1 MFAVETNCTI
11 GLVVKIRHALKGLGL
26 GVSVLAFAA
35 PAHAAWRVAET
46 EHFKIYSEATPEELS
61 ATVTRLEKFD
71 KIVRVMTGNSKPASP
86 VKVTMFQVRDMLAV
100 AQTIPYP
107 TRGIGGYYTTSFK
120 GPHLIA
126 MRQDLRESGA
136 TRGRASQS
144 IRWGPEVTQ
153 HEYLHHYMY
162 QYFPANYPTWYSE
175 GFAEYYGTMAFGEN
189 NSVEIGHAPFFR
201 MDVIKSSWLKA
212 KDLLAAKSYADVTD
226 VGPLYAEGWLLTHY
240 GAQNKERGKHLA
252 DYLNKVA
259 KGMPYP
265 EAASAAFGDLDQ
277 LDKELKAHAKNLTA
291 TRFSLKPIDIGP
303 VAMRELGPLENAL
316 LRYEIGLRSG
326 FRRDD
331 MARISDNVR
340 AARAGALDD
349 PYGLAVQA
357 EIDLLAENPKAALV
371 SADKLVKLKPDDP
384 RGLLAKGRAELE
396 LLGKAAGGSQGDAA
410 RQSIARAAKLEP
422 ANPEPLVAYY
432 HSYADAGVLP
442 PPPAQNALM
451 SALKLLPQDPEIRY
465 MAAADFEKRGMID
478 EAILVISP
486 AAYGS
491 FDGDDGEERKRDKET
506 AKAAAMFTGVTAH
519 ETPKKMLERLTA
531 AKAKSGTAVA
541 SSGS

>member
-1 MFAVETNCTI
+1 M
-11 GLVVKIRHALKGLGL
+11 GLVVDIRHVLTALALGA
-26 GVSVLAFAA
+26 SAFAIAA

-46 EHFKIYSEATPEELS
+46 EHFKIFSEAPPEELS
-61 ATVTRLEKFD
+61 ATVTKLEKFD
-71 KIVRVMTGNSKPASP
+71 KIVRAMTGNSRPSSP
-86 VKVTMFQVRDMLAV
+86 VKVTMYQVRDMLAV

-107 TRGIGGYYTTSFK
+107 TSGIGGYYTTSFK
-120 GPHLIA
+120 GPHLIT
-126 MRQDLRESGA
+126 MRQDLRDSGA

-189 NSVEIGHAPFFR
+189 NAVEIGHAPFFR
-201 MDVIKSSWLKA
+201 MDVINSTWLKA
-212 KDLLAAKSYADVTD
+212 KDLLAAKSYEDVSN
-226 VGPLYAEGWLLTHY
+226 VGALYAEGWLLTHY
-240 GAQNKERGKHLA
+240 GTQNKERGKQLA

-265 EAASAAFGDLDQ
+265 EAAKAAFGDLDL
-277 LDKELKAHAKNLTA
+277 LDKELKAHAKTLTA

-303 VAMRELGPLENAL
+303 IALRELSPLENAL
-316 LRYEIGLRSG
+316 MRYEIGLRSG
-326 FRRDD
+326 YRRDD

-357 EIDLLAENPKAALV
+357 EIDLLADNPKAALV
-371 SADKLVKLKPDDP
+371 SANKLVTLRPDDP
-384 RGLLAKGRAELE
+384 RGLLAKARAELA
-396 LLGKAAGGSQGDAA
+396 LLGKSAGGPQGDAA
-410 RQSIARAAKLEP
+410 RQLIARAAKAEP

-432 HSYADAGVLP
+432 RSFADAGVLP

-451 SALKLLPQDPEIRY
+451 TALKLLPQDGEIRY

-478 EAILVISP
+478 EAIVVISP

-491 FDGDDGEERKRDKET
+491 FDGDEGEERKREKET
-506 AKAAAMFTGVTAH
+506 LKAAAMYTGIVAH
-519 ETPKKMLERLTA
+519 ETPKKMLDRLNA
-531 AKAKSGTAVA
+531 AKGKSGTAVA
-541 SSGS
+541 STGS